1 MDNYLFESIAVFERK
16 KEIKQKGRK
25 FLQKRKMFGLK
36 KKLKKFL
43 VKEGMGLH
51 AQHAPPIPPPSPET
65 LILKRRCPQNNC
77 PSLRKVWIHYPPKNK
92 SSELSLLKCYLF
104 PWNIW

>member
-36 KKLKKFL
+36 KKKKIL
-43 VKEGMGLH
+43 GQRGH
-51 AQHAPPIPPPSPET
+51 GIACTACTSHSPPLPRNSNPEKKVSP
-65 LILKRRCPQNNC
+65 K
-77 PSLRKVWIHYPPKNK
+77 
-92 SSELSLLKCYLF
+92 
-104 PWNIW
+104 